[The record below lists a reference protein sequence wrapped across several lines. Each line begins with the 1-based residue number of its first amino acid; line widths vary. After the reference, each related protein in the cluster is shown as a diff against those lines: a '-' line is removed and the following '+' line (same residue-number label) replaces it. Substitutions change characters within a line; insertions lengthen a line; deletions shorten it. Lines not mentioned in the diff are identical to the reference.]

1 MFNAKTIC
9 RITEKSKIKKIKDII
24 KEKALLGEYRIGI
37 ILNSPVN
44 DVDID
49 DNMIKYLKSKGFKY
63 KQVDNKRAI
72 ISWK

>member
-24 KEKALLGEYRIGI
+24 KEKALLGEYRMGI